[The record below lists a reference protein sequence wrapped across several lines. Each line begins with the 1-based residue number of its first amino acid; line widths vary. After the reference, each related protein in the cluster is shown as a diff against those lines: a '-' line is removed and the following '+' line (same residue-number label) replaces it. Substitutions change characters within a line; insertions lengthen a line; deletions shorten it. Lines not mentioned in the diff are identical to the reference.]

1 MVRQELG
8 MSCGA
13 ACARQLLLDAGI
25 NVPEARIREL
35 AGFDPDQGIT
45 HDGVGEALNQLH
57 AGERYRWQSVD
68 PAQLPALAER
78 VPFIAMLRT
87 PSWHFVIVQ
96 AMTDTE
102 VFIRDPAGVPA
113 NLLLGS
119 EGVMT
124 KETFM
129 ERWKEAVNLAIWRRR

>member
-1 MVRQELG
+1 

-25 NVPEARIREL
+25 DVPEARIREL

-45 HDGVGEALNQLH
+45 HDALGAALNELH
-57 AGERYRWQSVD
+57 PGERYRSQSVD

-96 AMTDTE
+96 AISETE
-102 VFIRDPAGVPA
+102 VWVRDPAGVSA
-113 NLLLGS
+113 DAVVGR

-124 KETFM
+124 KETFL
-129 ERWKEAVNLAIWRRR
+129 ERWKEAVNLAVWRRR